1 MASRPHNQKSKTLDN
16 KYMLGDEIGKG
27 AYGRVYKGL
36 DLENGDF
43 VAIKQVSLENIP
55 QEDLNII
62 MQEIDL
68 LKNLNHKNIVKYLG
82 SLKTKSHL
90 HIILE
95 YVENGSLANIIKPNK
110 FGPFPESL
118 AAVYIAQVLEGLVYL
133 HEQGVIHRD
142 IKGANILTTKE
153 GLVKLADF
161 GVATKLTEAD
171 VNTHSVVGTPY
182 WMAPEVIEMSGVCAA
197 SDIWSVGC
205 TVIELLTCSPPYY
218 ELQPM
223 PALFRIVQDVHP
235 PIPDGFSP
243 ESTDFLRQCFQK
255 DAIQRPDAKTL
266 LMHPWLQNS
275 KRQPVRPVRHVD
287 EDDPVPT
294 GDNHAG
300 FSGPP
305 GGTQSAMASDE
316 DDKTKELVSESAG
329 HGKSDELHNEKPAES
344 SSNTVEH
351 MNDNVVPNRD
361 PTLVLYEKLP
371 VESSSGVTDLNGKVI
386 HELSQ
391 DGLPSKVARSSQ
403 ESKKG
408 DSKHLELE
416 GDRSS
421 FEDEDGFS
429 FQAGRQNINF
439 PKEAKPLVE
448 GTNGL
453 SRFSDTPGDA
463 SFDDL
468 FPDKRGDHG
477 AEASTSTSAQELQ
490 YNGRQNDLAKEL
502 KARMAEKQKENEN
515 EPMNGGK
522 LLEFLHFNSDIDGR
536 EFHDNIPG
544 ENLFP
549 LQSVE
554 YSKIVAQLKPGESE
568 EVILSACQKLMLF
581 FHHRPEQKKIYVSQN
596 GFLPLMELL
605 ELPKTRIP
613 VVMNFAVPDRA
624 KEVRMQASFFL
635 QQLCQAST
643 LTLQMFIACQ
653 GIPVLVSFLEPD
665 YAKFREMVHL
675 AVDGIWQVFKLQH
688 STLRN
693 DFCRIAAK
701 NGILLRLVNTLHS
714 LNEATRYASISG
726 SGVSATQNGSTPRL
740 RSGQLD
746 LPLESSKA
754 RLDHYHSSG
763 SLQSL
768 QADADRH
775 NILLEPSASP
785 RFNDITAAGHI
796 DRNDNDLVRPQ
807 RLSVS
812 GGRPSTDRSPRH
824 IELVS
829 NGHSSGQNDQI
840 RPLLSLLEK
849 EPPSRHVSGQL
860 DYVRHMSGLERHES
874 ILPLLHSTE
883 RKTNGELD
891 LLMAEFAEVSRQ
903 GRENGNLDSN
913 IKASNRVPSMKYAT
927 SVGPTASNEGA
938 STSGAASQTASGVLS
953 GSGVLNARPPGST
966 TSSGL
971 LAQMVSMS
979 ADVAREYLEK
989 VADLLLEFAQ
999 ADTVVKSLMSSQSLL
1014 ARLFQMFNKIESPI
1028 LLKILRCINHLS
1040 GDPNCLETLQRTDA
1054 IKHLIPILELRDG
1067 PLIYQIHS
1075 EVLNAL
1081 FNLCK
1086 INKRR
1091 QEQAAENGII
1101 PHLMNFVMSE
1111 SPLRQY
1117 ALPLLCDMA
1126 HASRNSRE
1134 QLRAHGGLD
1143 VYLNLLEDDAWACTA
1158 LDSIAVC
1165 LAHDNDHRKVEQALL
1180 KKEAIVKLVKF
1191 FRDCPEQYFV
1201 HILDAFLKIIT
1212 KSSRLNTAIA
1222 TNGLTALL
1230 IARLDHREAI
1240 ARLTL
1245 LKLIKVVYEHHP
1257 RPKQLIVE
1265 NDLPQKLQNLI
1276 EERRDGQRGGQ
1287 QVLVKQM
1294 ATSLLKALH
1303 INTVL

>member
-1 MASRPHNQKSKTLDN
+1 MASRQHNAQFHKNKTLDN

-62 MQEIDL
+62 M
-68 LKNLNHKNIVKYLG
+68 NLNHKNIVKYLG
-82 SLKTKSHL
+82 SLKTRSHL

-118 AAVYIAQVLEGLVYL
+118 VAVYIAQVLEGLVYL

-171 VNTHSVVGTPY
+171 INTHSVVGTPY

-205 TVIELLTCSPPYY
+205 TVIELLTCAPPYY
-218 ELQPM
+218 DLQPM
-223 PALFRIVQDVHP
+223 PALFRIVQ
-235 PIPDGFSP
+235 
-243 ESTDFLRQCFQK
+243 

-275 KRQPVRPVRHVD
+275 RRALPSLRQPVRSARDID
-287 EDDPVPT
+287 EDDEGSS
-294 GDNHAG
+294 GDNHSG

-305 GGTQSAMASDE
+305 RDTQTPTASDLE
-316 DDKTKELVSESAG
+316 QENGRKDLVSESARQDIPDEF
-329 HGKSDELHNEKPAES
+329 HDGKLKTTGSS
-344 SSNTVEH
+344 SSNDVEP
-351 MNDNVVPNRD
+351 MKDNVVLNKD
-361 PTLVLYEKLP
+361 PTLVFHEKLSL
-371 VESSSGVTDLNGKVI
+371 ESSLGVTDLNGKVT
-386 HELSQ
+386 HEVSQ
-391 DGLPSKVARSSQ
+391 DGASNKVTSSGQ
-403 ESKKG
+403 ESRISDGK
-408 DSKHLELE
+408 
-416 GDRSS
+416 
-421 FEDEDGFS
+421 FVEDESKDGSSLEDGDAFS

-439 PKEAKPLVE
+439 QKEAKTSDE
-448 GTNGL
+448 MANEL

-468 FPDKRGDHG
+468 FPPKKRGDHG
-477 AEASTSTSAQELQ
+477 AEASTSTTGEELQ
-490 YNGRQNDLAKEL
+490 YNGAQNDLAKEL
-502 KARMAEKQKENEN
+502 KTRMAQKQKENDT

-522 LLEFLHFNSDIDGR
+522 LLEYVMRLREEDIDGTAFD
-536 EFHDNIPG
+536 ETIPG
-544 ENLFP
+544 ESLFP

-568 EVILSACQKLMLF
+568 DVILSACQKLMSIF
-581 FHHRPEQKKIYVSQN
+581 NQRPEQKQIYVSQN

-605 ELPKTRIP
+605 ELPKNRIITSVLQLINQIVKDNTTFLENACLVGLIP

-624 KEVRMQASFFL
+624 KEVRVQASRFL
-635 QQLCQAST
+635 QQLCQA
-643 LTLQMFIACQ
+643 
-653 GIPVLVSFLEPD
+653 
-665 YAKFREMVHL
+665 REMVHL
-675 AVDGIWQVFKLQH
+675 AIDGIWQVFKLQH
-688 STLRN
+688 STPRN

-714 LNEATRYASISG
+714 LNEATRFASISG
-726 SGVSATQNGSTPRL
+726 SGASVTQNGSTPRR

-746 LPLESSKA
+746 PPMLEISKT
-754 RLDHYHSSG
+754 RLDHHHSSG

-775 NILLEPSASP
+775 HIIMDPSASP
-785 RFNDITAAGHI
+785 RFTDMAAAGHME
-796 DRNDNDLVRPQ
+796 RNDNDPIRPQ

-812 GGRPSTDRSPRH
+812 AGRTSTDRSPKH
-824 IELVS
+824 IELIS

-860 DYVRHMSGLERHES
+860 DYVRHLSGLERHES
-874 ILPLLHSTE
+874 ILPLLHASTE

-913 IKASNRVPSMKYAT
+913 IKTSNRVPSMKYAP
-927 SVGPTASNEGA
+927 SSGPTTSNEGA

-953 GSGVLNARPPGST
+953 GSGVLNARPGST

-1014 ARLFQMFNKIESPI
+1014 ARLFQMFNKIEPPI

-1067 PLIYQIHS
+1067 PLVYQIHS

-1101 PHLMNFVMSE
+1101 PHLMSFVMSD

-1165 LAHDNDHRKVEQALL
+1165 LSHDNDHRKVEQALL
-1180 KKEAIVKLVKF
+1180 KKDAIQKLVKF
-1191 FRDCPEQYFV
+1191 FQDCPEQYFV

-1212 KSSRLNTAIA
+1212 KSSRINTAMA
-1222 TNGLTALL
+1222 TNGLTTLL